1 MSNQHSHKLTFHNYR
16 DFDSTPLPE
25 LLTRIKIDLRRLFVT
40 ASPLLG
46 HVALAPGQTAY
57 KPSAVFN
64 AKLRKL
70 SLREKTIGYG
80 PSKKGGRRGRTLS
93 VGRA

>member
-25 LLTRIKIDLRRLFVT
+25 LLTRIKIDLRQLFVP
-40 ASPLLG
+40 AAPLLG

-64 AKLRKL
+64 AEL